1 MPNEDKTKVPLKW
14 TESITIEES
23 GEEGKSKWVKI
34 GGVAVE
40 AVTSRNDRKYLAEE
54 LAKQDIKGIKIFMDH
69 NSGEARN
76 AVGKIESQGFDGT
89 KLRHESKIRN
99 TVKNPDV
106 VEMVQD
112 GLIDSVS
119 IGATG
124 DLKRIVEDGNEIYE
138 VRNLEIGELSLVG
151 IGGVPSAKID
161 FATAVAENFSLDN
174 PKPEVE
180 EEQHKKFLILK
191 R

>member
-1 MPNEDKTKVPLKW
+1 MPEDKTKTPLKW
-14 TESITIEES
+14 TETFTVTES
-23 GEEGKSKWVKI
+23 SGADSKTKWVKI
-34 GGVAVE
+34 GGTAVE
-40 AVTSRNDRKYLAEE
+40 AVVSKNDRKYLAEE
-54 LAKQDIKGIKIFMDH
+54 LAKQDIKGIKVFMDH

-76 AVGKIESQGFDGT
+76 AVGIIEAQGFDGQ
-89 KLRHESKIRN
+89 KLKYESKVRN

-112 GLIDSVS
+112 GLINNVS

-138 VRNLEIGELSLVG
+138 VRNLKIEELSLVG
-151 IGGVPSAKID
+151 IGGVPSAGID

-174 PKPEVE
+174 PKSEVVE
-180 EEQHKKFLILK
+180 EQPKKFLILT